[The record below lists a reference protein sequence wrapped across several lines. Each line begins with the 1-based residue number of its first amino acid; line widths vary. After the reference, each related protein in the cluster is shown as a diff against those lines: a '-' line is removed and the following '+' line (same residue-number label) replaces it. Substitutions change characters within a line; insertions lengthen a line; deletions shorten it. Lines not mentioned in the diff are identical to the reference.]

1 MATVSLA
8 PASTVLGHPTR
19 GGNVKIPYLVEYEL
33 NYATAATAK
42 GSALASADVIEVIR
56 LPVGTVVLGAGAQ
69 IKTAATV
76 TTLTLGV
83 GTGVDDNE
91 WVDALD
97 GKATAGT
104 YGIDLTPVPMWN
116 TYGTA
121 DTIDVTFQTLT
132 GTLSAGIVRVYAL
145 LLDVSDAAAPGLALV
160 GS

>member
-33 NYATAATAK
+33 NYATALAAK
-42 GSALASADVIEVIR
+42 GSALASADVIECIR
-56 LPVGTVVLGAGAQ
+56 LPVGTVVLGAGLQ
-69 IKTAATV
+69 IKVAANS
-76 TTLTLGV
+76 TTLTLDL

-91 WVDALD
+91 WATNLD

-104 YGIDLTPVPMWN
+104 YGTDLSASPVWN

-121 DTIDVTFQTLT
+121 DTIDVSFPTLT
-132 GTLSAGIVRVYAL
+132 GTLSTGIVRVYAL
-145 LLDVSDAAAPGLALV
+145 LLDVSDANAPGIALL